1 MLTVVGV
8 DGAVTGFDAVDGVPG
23 FVSQQAAVFVIG
35 VADGICVAAIR
46 LFRLREILSLAQ
58 INGIGVSVPFHI
70 YAQKVCHG
78 AHGQVGGAVVG
89 ERLHGLAGRV
99 FQLYGFAVQGDF
111 DVIVFDGN
119 GLVFVVGNRGAHG
132 GDALA
137 AGSQG
142 NGRGCAVPTDG
153 DAQCGS
159 GCPERQIGGAVPD
172 KRLYGSAA
180 IAACTGNNG
189 CAVCHNFDVAV
200 VYPSVFGGIG
210 CHCGYGK
217 AQQHRSAE
225 SEGQNSFHVVFLRK
239 SFFGEHSLL
248 GTIAVF
254 IIPKIQYQFNKNV
267 REITNSRPFVESC
280 RNVSNY
286 VE

>member
-8 DGAVTGFDAVDGVPG
+8 DGTVTGFDAVDGVPG

-58 INGIGVSVPFHI
+58 INGIGVSVPFYAH
-70 YAQKVCHG
+70 AQKVCHG
-78 AHGQVGGAVVG
+78 AHGQIGGAVVG
-89 ERLHGLAGRV
+89 ERLDGLAGRV
-99 FQLYGFAVQGDF
+99 FQFHGFAVQGDL

-119 GLVFVVGNRGAHG
+119 GLVFGVGNRGAHG

-137 AGSQG
+137 AGSQR

-153 DAQCGS
+153 DTQSGS
-159 GCPERQIGGAVPD
+159 GSPERQIGGAVPD
-172 KRLYGSAA
+172 KRFYGSAA
-180 IAACTGNNG
+180 IAACPGNNG

-217 AQQHRSAE
+217 AQQHSSAE
-225 SEGQNSFHVVFLRK
+225 REGKDSFHVVFLRK
-239 SFFGEHSLL
+239 SFFGSVRSMVPLLSL
-248 GTIAVF
+248 
-254 IIPKIQYQFNKNV
+254 IIPKIQH
-267 REITNSRPFVESC
+267 
-280 RNVSNY
+280 
-286 VE
+286 